1 MKVREWNSTRQL
13 AVVGIDV
20 KSEWDTGRPS
30 LLAQVLEAVLHSGLC
45 RGLGASNALLW
56 LYFRNI

>member
-13 AVVGIDV
+13 SVVGSDV
-20 KSEWDTGRPS
+20 KSEWGTGRYS
-30 LLAQVLEAVLHSGLC
+30 LFAQSFEAVLHSGLLP
-45 RGLGASNALLW
+45 GLGTWNALLW